1 MGLLFAEN
9 EKKVAN
15 TLTFVELIRKH
26 DAEVQTLMEK
36 NRKKTIEAEKAKKAK
51 LFAKQNINRLNTAI
65 RYKPTEAKRAELD
78 AYKMMLEVLK

>member
-1 MGLLFAEN
+1 MGLLFEKS

-26 DAEVQTLMEK
+26 DAEVQTLMEG

-65 RYKPTEAKRAELD
+65 RYKPTEAKQVELE
-78 AYKMMLEVLK
+78 AYKRMLEVLK

>member
-1 MGLLFAEN
+1 MGLLFAES

-15 TLTFVELIRKH
+15 TLTIIELMRKH
-26 DAEVQTLMEK
+26 DDEVQSLMEE

-51 LFAKQNINRLNTAI
+51 LFAKQNINRLNNAI
-65 RYKPTEAKRAELD
+65 RYKPTEAKRAELN